1 METIRLKQFCVI
13 AETGS
18 LSKAAELLHITHS
31 GLSKSMKIL
40 QDELRISLLRPAG
53 RGVTLT
59 EDGMRIY
66 QRAKSFLE
74 MENLLF
80 HSTSQAT
87 KQTTRIGTVEIFIPL
102 ICEHL
107 ASFQPKNQSIT
118 LLDLN
123 PGQIEQMV
131 ANHELDYG
139 ITYTPFPMEQ
149 IDIITI
155 GQYQLGCYHL
165 QSFFANMSI
174 NDLPFA
180 VPAVVIPVNPLG
192 IKERDGWIESII
204 PRNRKYLVNLLST
217 AIELALQGLCAV
229 YIPKFVAE
237 KINKT
242 LPSKKRLIEKPIP
255 KEINNNQKIYL
266 IKHKDSLINAQFEE
280 LKKSIQF
287 FTNPLT

>member
-40 QDELRISLLRPAG
+40 QDELKISLLRPAG
-53 RGVTLT
+53 RGIALT

-66 QRAKSFLE
+66 QHAKSFLE
-74 MENLLF
+74 MEHLLF
-80 HSTSQAT
+80 HSGSHTT
-87 KQTTRIGTVEIFIPL
+87 KLTTRIGTVEIFIPL

-107 ASFQPKNQSIT
+107 PSLQVKNQSIT

-149 IDIITI
+149 IDIITL

-165 QSFFANMSI
+165 QGYFSNMNI
-174 NDLPFA
+174 NEIPFA
-180 VPAVVIPVNPLG
+180 VPAVAIPVNPLG

-204 PRNRKYLVNLLST
+204 PRKRKYLVNLLST
-217 AIELALQGLCAV
+217 AIELALQGLCAIF
-229 YIPKFVAE
+229 IPKFVAE

-242 LPSKKRLIEKPIP
+242 LNDNKKLIEKSIP
-255 KEINNNQKIYL
+255 NEININQKIFL
-266 IKHKDSLINAQFEE
+266 IKHKDKHISEQFEN
-280 LKKSIQF
+280 LKKLF
-287 FTNPLT
+287 K